1 MSTNVNK
8 SGEAPVSSCSTDTS
22 RISCNASEHEGCA
35 PVKSEAGVGIQKNTD
50 FVTLRCSGVWVNTSL
65 HNVIPVLEKAMSR
78 FCDNAMVW
86 DVSGIT
92 LIDSAGMMVVMHY
105 SDAFR
110 EHGCTVE
117 IRGAGAE
124 FKNMQALVQK
134 YVITEKGGRASLS
147 SRLLEPLQ
155 GLGLLASAAALD
167 ALEFLSFL
175 GESFMTLLY
184 SLIHPFSVR
193 YKAVFKNIQDAGV
206 RALPIISLTSFLIGV
221 VIAYQGAVQLAK
233 FGGNI
238 FIVDMIGISV
248 TRELAP
254 LITAIVVAGRT
265 GSSYTA
271 QIGVMK
277 ITEEIDAMRVMGFT
291 PHRFLVQPRII
302 ALMIALPLMIFFADI
317 VGIFGGMVIAHVHLD
332 ISYLAFLHRLQ
343 NVLEVKH
350 VWIGICKGPFFAWLI
365 AVVGCFRGFQV
376 SINTESIGRY
386 TTISVVNSIFLVIAC
401 DALFS
406 VLLTQL
412 GI

>member
-1 MSTNVNK
+1 MN
-8 SGEAPVSSCSTDTS
+8 
-22 RISCNASEHEGCA
+22 
-35 PVKSEAGVGIQKNTD
+35 SEAGINIQDSPDGIILT
-50 FVTLRCSGVWVNTSL
+50 CSGMWVNTAL
-65 HNVIPVLEKAMSR
+65 DDTIPMLEKAVSQARNMPV
-78 FCDNAMVW
+78 VW
-86 DVSGIT
+86 DVSGIK
-92 LIDSAGMMVVMHY
+92 LIDSAGMMVVIHY

-110 EHGCTVE
+110 ERGCSVD
-117 IRGAGAE
+117 ISGASAE
-124 FKNMQALVQK
+124 FKNMQALAQK
-134 YVITEKGGRASLS
+134 YALAGEVQSTTLS
-147 SRLLEPLQ
+147 SRMLQPLQ
-155 GLGLLASAAALD
+155 DLGKLAWAAGRD
-167 ALEFLSFL
+167 ILEFLAFL
-175 GESFMTLLY
+175 GENFITLLF
-184 SLIHPFSVR
+184 SLGHPFSIR

-248 TRELAP
+248 TRELSP

-277 ITEEIDAMRVMGFT
+277 ITEEIDAMRVMGFD

-332 ISYLAFLHRLQ
+332 LSYAEFLYRLQ
-343 NVLEVKH
+343 NVLAVKH
-350 VWIGICKGPFFAWLI
+350 VWIGVCKGPFFAWLI

-406 VLLTQL
+406 VLLTEL